1 MFCLITLC
9 LVRWWSDSVCLDC
22 IYRVSLEEELEDNPS
37 SDLIEQAAEM
47 LYGLIHSRFI
57 LTNAGI
63 CKMVG
68 NRVQQ
73 VPISLSFSF
82 APPPPHPPTPLLSP
96 VLAQFTLS

>member
-1 MFCLITLC
+1 MQYVLPLT
-9 LVRWWSDSVCLDC
+9 VSD
-22 IYRVSLEEELEDNPS
+22 VSLEEEVEDNPS

-68 NRVQQ
+68 
-73 VPISLSFSF
+73 SL
-82 APPPPHPPTPLLSP
+82 AWLGDDDDDAKL
-96 VLAQFTLS
+96 

>member
-1 MFCLITLC
+1 MCLAY
-9 LVRWWSDSVCLDC
+9 

-68 NRVQQ
+68 NRVKQ
-73 VPISLSFSF
+73 VPLSLSFSF
-82 APPPPHPPTPLLSP
+82 APPPPPPTHPTSP
-96 VLAQFTLS
+96 YPPFESNAGSIYVELVVSMAPVST